1 MGTLSENWLTENL
14 IDFEY
19 KKYVLLG
26 YLQKVKEHFNEQK
39 LYPDFAELIAHY
51 KNLISLKN
59 NTTSLESGFKKNIKG
74 IDYEKLSFVYENTV
88 DDASLN
94 ELKQIIAFSEPLFI
108 DELKKGKTIFD
119 FAEQHILSNHIGIMP
134 IYKKEGYFIL
144 YPFQSKQVQVYN
156 YTLSKLNLLEQE
168 VYGLNC
174 SYFSTYTLSLAKPVD
189 KIKLDIIDT
198 NPELPN
204 PAVYLFKANAALPNE
219 ETFLPIA
226 KRLLYKNLIN

>member
-59 NTTSLESGFKKNIKG
+59 NATSLESGFKKNIKG

-94 ELKQIIAFSEPLFI
+94 ELKQIIGFSEPLFI
-108 DELKKGKTIFD
+108 DELKKGKTILD
-119 FAEQHILSNHIGIMP
+119 FAEQHILTNHIGIMP

-144 YPFQSKQVQVYN
+144 YPFQSKQVHW
-156 YTLSKLNLLEQE
+156 
-168 VYGLNC
+168 
-174 SYFSTYTLSLAKPVD
+174 
-189 KIKLDIIDT
+189 
-198 NPELPN
+198 
-204 PAVYLFKANAALPNE
+204 
-219 ETFLPIA
+219 
-226 KRLLYKNLIN
+226 

>member
-26 YLQKVKEHFNEQK
+26 YLKQVKEHFKEQK

-51 KNLISLKN
+51 KNLISIKN
-59 NTTSLESGFKKNIKG
+59 NTLSLENGFKKSIKG
-74 IDYEKLSFVYENTV
+74 IDYQNLKFVYENSI
-88 DDASLN
+88 DDYLLN
-94 ELKQIIAFSEPLFI
+94 ELKQIIDFSEPLII
-108 DELKKGKTIFD
+108 DELKNGKSIFD
-119 FAEQHILSNHIGIMP
+119 YAEKHISANHIGILP

-156 YTLSKLNLLEQE
+156 YSLSKLNLLQQE

-174 SYFSTYTLSLAKPVD
+174 SYFSTFSLSLSQTID

-198 NPELPN
+198 NPEMPN
-204 PAVYLFKANAALPNE
+204 PAVFLFKANAALPNH

-226 KRLLYKNLIN
+226 KRLLYKTLAA